1 MKHINYLL
9 ILFLLILFFITLC
22 RCYQKDFYKQNNIIR
37 ENLGKYDT
45 YKNARSASVV
55 REVVIPR
62 PTKYIIPITPDNP
75 VENARSASV
84 VREVVTPRPT
94 KYIIPITPDNPLE
107 NARSGS
113 VVREVVIPRVTPTR
127 RS

>member
-22 RCYQKDFYKQNNIIR
+22 RCYQKDIRKNIR
-37 ENLGKYDT
+37 ENLET
-45 YKNARSASVV
+45 ARSG
-55 REVVIPR
+55 
-62 PTKYIIPITPDNP
+62 
-75 VENARSASV
+75 SV

-107 NARSGS
+107 TARSGS
-113 VVREVVIPRVTPTR
+113 VVREVVTPRPTKYIIPITPDNPLETARSSSLVRQVVIPRVTPTR